1 MIYFIYSLLFIGFII
16 ISFMLYRFLLKT
28 TDIMKYM
35 FFIILYIVGIL
46 LFFQAAEMIIIYWY
60 DPIPSKYLNFM
71 FLTYLFATIIG
82 FISISII
89 TIKKLK
95 KK

>member
-60 DPIPSKYLNFM
+60 DPISAKYLNFM
-71 FLTYLFATIIG
+71 FLTYLFATMIG

-95 KK
+95 K

>member
-35 FFIILYIVGIL
+35 FFIILYIIGIL
-46 LFFQAAEMIIIYWY
+46 LFFQAAEMIINYWY
-60 DPIPSKYLNFM
+60 DPIPAKYLNFM
-71 FLTYLFATIIG
+71 FLTYLFATMIG
-82 FISISII
+82 FLSISII

>member
-1 MIYFIYSLLFIGFII
+1 MVYLIYSIFFIVFVL
-16 ISFMLYRFLLKT
+16 ISLKLYIFLLKT
-28 TDIMKYM
+28 TDIMKFM
-35 FFIILYIVGIL
+35 FYIILYIVGIL
-46 LFFQAAEMIIIYWY
+46 LFFQIAETFVKYFY
-60 DPIPSKYLNFM
+60 DPIPDIYLNFM
-71 FLTYLFATIIG
+71 FLTYLFSTMIG

>member
-1 MIYFIYSLLFIGFII
+1 MVYFIYSVFFTVFII
-16 ISFMLYRFLLKT
+16 ISFKLYKFLLKT

-35 FFIILYIVGIL
+35 FYIILYVVGIL
-46 LFFQAAEMIIIYWY
+46 LFFQAAEMIIKYLY
-60 DPIPSKYLNFM
+60 NPIPAEYLNFM
-71 FLTYLFATIIG
+71 FLTYLFATMIG
-82 FISISII
+82 FISITII